1 MIEEVNEYNSS
12 GIIDMANKAVIE
24 SDVANLNDS
33 LTLAFV
39 DLKVAYPSLTTFEEL
54 TTIVVNDN
62 IEVTIIDIQGDQVR
76 VGINA
81 PKDVKVFRKEVY
93 LEMMEENQRA
103 AQVQMQALDMLKN
116 AINRNKKY

>member
-1 MIEEVNEYNSS
+1 MLV
-12 GIIDMANKAVIE
+12 
-24 SDVANLNDS
+24 
-33 LTLAFV
+33 LTR
-39 DLKVAYPSLTTFEEL
+39 KRNQS
-54 TTIVVNDN
+54 IVVNDN

-103 AQVQMQALDMLKN
+103 AQVQMQALDILKT
-116 AINRNKKY
+116 AIKNKK